1 MWRAV
6 LFDLGGPIDME
17 FAYEIAVEGAI
28 AAACGMEGIRL
39 DQAAID
45 EASERAVE
53 AFAPDAHAHMIET
66 LCGDPRTVER
76 VRRRVDAMIA
86 NLDVFQ
92 LRPGIDD
99 LLRKLRKLGFGLG
112 VIGAQPVSMPEALE
126 RAGIAGLFDYYGL
139 RGVSGVS
146 GACAPDPS
154 AFMDAAQ
161 ALDVVPAGC
170 VMVGDRIDIDI
181 APAKVLGMATIRFR
195 TGRHRRQKPR
205 SPAEMPD
212 AEVTDVQELEA
223 AIAAARPRLD
233 NR

>member
-1 MWRAV
+1 MRRAV
-6 LFDLGGPIDME
+6 LFDVGGPIDME

-53 AFAPDAHAHMIET
+53 SFALDAHARMVET

-76 VRRRVDAMIA
+76 VRQRVHAMVA

-99 LLRKLRKLGFGLG
+99 LLRKLGKLDLRLGLVTG
-112 VIGAQPVSMPEALE
+112 QPERLRE
-126 RAGIAGLFDYYGL
+126 TLDRAGIADLFEQLG
-139 RGVSGVS
+139 SS
-146 GACAPDPS
+146 
-154 AFMDAAQ
+154 
-161 ALDVVPAGC
+161 PAGVAKALGVAPTEC
-170 VMVGDRIDIDI
+170 ILVGDRLDADI
-181 APAKVLGMATIRFR
+181 APAKALGMVTIRFR

-205 SPAEMPD
+205 SAAETPD
-212 AEVTDVQELEA
+212 LEVTDVQELEV
-223 AIAAARPRLD
+223 AIVCRR
-233 NR
+233 NE

>member
-1 MWRAV
+1 MRRAV
-6 LFDLGGPIDME
+6 LFDVGGPIDME

-39 DQAAID
+39 DQSAID

-76 VRRRVDAMIA
+76 VRQRVHAMVA

-99 LLRKLRKLGFGLG
+99 LLRKLRKLDLRLSLAGNPPDLLLAQLDRVG
-112 VIGAQPVSMPEALE
+112 IGS
-126 RAGIAGLFDYYGL
+126 LFD
-139 RGVSGVS
+139 RSV
-146 GACAPDPS
+146 D
-154 AFMDAAQ
+154 M
-161 ALDVVPAGC
+161 VPGGC
-170 VMVGDRIDIDI
+170 LMVGDRLDKDI
-181 APAKVLGMATIRFR
+181 APAKALGMFTIRFR

-205 SPAEMPD
+205 GPAEMPD
-212 AEVTDVQELEA
+212 AEVTDVSELEA
-223 AIAAARPRLD
+223 AIAALLD
-233 NR
+233 R